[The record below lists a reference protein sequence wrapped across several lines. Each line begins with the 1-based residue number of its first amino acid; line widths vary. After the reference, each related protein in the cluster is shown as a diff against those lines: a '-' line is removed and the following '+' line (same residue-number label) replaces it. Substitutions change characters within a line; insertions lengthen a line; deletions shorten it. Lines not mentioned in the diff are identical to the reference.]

1 MDRLATHYML
11 EEGEWSW
18 KEAAKQQA
26 DSLSTVSTDAFKMQ
40 APKQAIHGLKW
51 NNYITKLY
59 GHVSILSSWSSAAV
73 MWYFFPAEILH
84 CLPEGYVSGIRTR
97 W

>member
-26 DSLSTVSTDAFKMQ
+26 DSLSTVSTDAFEMQ
-40 APKQAIHGLKW
+40 APKPAIHGLKW

-59 GHVSILSSWSSAAV
+59 GPLVHRSC
-73 MWYFFPAEILH
+73 LH
-84 CLPEGYVSGIRTR
+84 IVFMKFCRRDVIFLPS
-97 W
+97 

>member
-26 DSLSTVSTDAFKMQ
+26 DSLSTVSTDAFEMQ

-51 NNYITKLY
+51 NN
-59 GHVSILSSWSSAAV
+59 
-73 MWYFFPAEILH
+73 
-84 CLPEGYVSGIRTR
+84 
-97 W
+97 